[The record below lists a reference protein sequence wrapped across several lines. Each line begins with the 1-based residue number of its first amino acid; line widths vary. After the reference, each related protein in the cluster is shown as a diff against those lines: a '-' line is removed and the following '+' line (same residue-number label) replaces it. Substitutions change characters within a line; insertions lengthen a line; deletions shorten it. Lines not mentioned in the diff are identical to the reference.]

1 MSVWKD
7 IGTILSTQWIC
18 REEFHVV
25 LFMEG
30 TLAKPKTRLG
40 RQVGFRSLGNFGG
53 SRKVHISCIGRARS
67 PRRSPM
73 HSLQVIK
80 ELDGRDMAFKACHTA
95 IGLLLEM
102 SFNGVSHGK
111 VISVKGLFRSTP
123 QTFLDLQGLIQRVRK
138 AAAGWFSESRVFLL
152 DAVRRLIAATRRR
165 TQASET

>member
-1 MSVWKD
+1 
-7 IGTILSTQWIC
+7 
-18 REEFHVV
+18 
-25 LFMEG
+25 
-30 TLAKPKTRLG
+30 
-40 RQVGFRSLGNFGG
+40 
-53 SRKVHISCIGRARS
+53 
-67 PRRSPM
+67 M

-111 VISVKGLFRSTP
+111 VISVKCLFRSTP

-138 AAAGWFSESRVFLL
+138 AAVGWFSERRLTRLIGKNHCRVFLL